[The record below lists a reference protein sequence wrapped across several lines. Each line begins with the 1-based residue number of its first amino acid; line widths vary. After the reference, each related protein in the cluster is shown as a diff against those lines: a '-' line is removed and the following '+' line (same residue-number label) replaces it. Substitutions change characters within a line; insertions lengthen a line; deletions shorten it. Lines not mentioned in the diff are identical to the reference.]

1 MKQLIIMAMVLLL
14 LAGCTCK
21 RVDPVTKLETDNFSN
36 CLTVAQELF
45 CNPNEKQQAE
55 AAAVLTFLTSGVQ
68 IASMVTTVP
77 ITADQVVIIFGM
89 IRAGACVLTTDLG
102 LAVAWYNELTSVI
115 QAQVMSGKMKGAT
128 VMPPAIPDLQA
139 QSGQFR

>member
-1 MKQLIIMAMVLLL
+1 MKKAIIFMVILM

-21 RVDPVTKLETDNFSN
+21 RVDPVSKLETDNFSN
-36 CLTVAQELF
+36 CMSAAQSLF
-45 CNPNEKQQAE
+45 CNPTEKQQAE
-55 AAAVLTFLTSGVQ
+55 AAAVLTFLTSGVA
-68 IASMVTTVP
+68 IASLVTTVP

-102 LAVAWYNELTSVI
+102 LAVAWYNELTNVL
-115 QAQVMSGKMKGAT
+115 QAQVMSGKMKGT
-128 VMPPAIPDLQA
+128 TQMPPVIPDLQA